1 VSGVRVKAFLFNRG
15 KTIRVTIPK
24 RIWEAMGSPKEFE
37 LTIEGD
43 RIVLKPVRS

>member
-1 VSGVRVKAFLFNRG
+1 MATRVRVFRQSGA
-15 KTIRVTIPK
+15 IRVTIPK